1 MCTRSLRGNLLGL
14 TGGTT
19 AAYVLYQE
27 LRLRADRTALRSV
40 QVSALRGHLM
50 KLGAWVE
57 SSVRRIVLHLPA
69 TCLHRNDW
77 QIIARDLSTA
87 PA

>member
-1 MCTRSLRGNLLGL
+1 
-14 TGGTT
+14 
-19 AAYVLYQE
+19 
-27 LRLRADRTALRSV
+27 
-40 QVSALRGHLM
+40 M

-69 TCLHRNDW
+69 SCIHRRDW
-77 QIIARDLSTA
+77 QIIARSLGAA